1 VSNPVTITDLVLGNP
16 NSTEDVKI
24 KNNFANIKTWISGP
38 ALGAD
43 DIASNAITSAKIADS
58 AVDTAEIAAL
68 AVTDSKLAVGAVTTD
83 KIASGVVPRGKM
95 RPFATPTYV
104 TSLPTSWA
112 GTLTAASGATTLTV
126 ATTTS
131 GSFTVGTLVSLVSGS
146 GLPSDTIV
154 TAVGS
159 GTITVNRATTA
170 ALSGASAT
178 AGPQSGDEVFYAA
191 DSTNGIL
198 WHLRY
203 RSVADGGN
211 ATYPWEYVGGPQLT
225 ASSTSGSPNQYW
237 QKSGS
242 LLVTVPLAGLYEF
255 ELSAGLYA
263 ENIGGSAANFGTSM
277 TLTWP
282 TKLTNAITT
291 TSATSMVVTNADAV
305 RVSGSSYS
313 TYAFVDSEI
322 VKITGRS
329 GTTLTITRAQLGSTA
344 ATHAA
349 SAPVYIIPGVDTATT
364 GIEHDGLTAV
374 GYGATGAKL
383 WSGSTRKFRFTGLE
397 AGSIPTVV
405 FTNSNANVT
414 GAFANAVLYAQ
425 PVRVSA

>member
-24 KNNFANIKTWISGP
+24 KNNFTNIKAWISNP
-38 ALGAD
+38 ALGSS
-43 DIASNAITSAKIADS
+43 DINDNAVTSAKLADS
-58 AVDTAEIAAL
+58 AVNTAEIAAL
-68 AVTDSKLAVGAVTTD
+68 AVTDSKLAVGAVTAD
-83 KIASGVVPRGKM
+83 KIASNVVSRGKM

-126 ATTTS
+126 STTAS

-146 GLPSDTIV
+146 GVPSDTIV

-178 AGPQSGDEVFYAA
+178 AAPQSGDEVFYAA

-203 RSVADGGN
+203 RSGADGGN
-211 ATYPWEYVGGPQLT
+211 TTYPWEYVGGPQLT

-263 ENIGGSAANFGTSM
+263 ENTGGTTNFGTSM

-282 TKLTNAITT
+282 TKLTSAIAT
-291 TSATSMVVTNADAV
+291 TSATSMVVTNADAA
-305 RVSGSSYS
+305 RVAGSSYS

-322 VKITGRS
+322 VKITGKT
-329 GTTLTITRAQLGSTA
+329 GTTFTITRAQLGSTA

-349 SAPVYIIPGVDTATT
+349 NAPVYIIPGVDTATT
-364 GIEHDGLTAV
+364 SIEHDGLTVV

-383 WSGSTRKFRFTGLE
+383 WNGSTRKFRFTGLE

-414 GAFANAVLYAQ
+414 GAFVNAVLYAR